1 MNNFKEVNI
10 AEFQTKPFEIFGK
23 DFMALCAGSE
33 QNGCNAMTIAWGH
46 LGSLWE
52 RGSHA
57 NRLPTVT
64 CFVRPSRYTRKFM
77 DNEPYFALCTFNS
90 DDKKCSA
97 TSAVIPGATA
107 TNSKPPVSRRFS
119 KTAPSIARKP
129 KRSLSAANS
138 TLPHYR
144 KKTSLIRRS

>member
-57 NRLPTVT
+57 NRLPT
-64 CFVRPSRYTRKFM
+64 RYVLRAP
-77 DNEPYFALCTFNS
+77 EPLHKEIYGQR
-90 DDKKCSA
+90 
-97 TSAVIPGATA
+97 AVFRI
-107 TNSKPPVSRRFS
+107 VYVQFRR
-119 KTAPSIARKP
+119 
-129 KRSLSAANS
+129 
-138 TLPHYR
+138 
-144 KKTSLIRRS
+144 